1 MAGKVADY
9 DSPWKDILEKF
20 FPQFLEFYFPVAAA
34 DIDWSRRPEFLDKEL
49 RQVTPDADIGRRHV
63 DKLVKVWRKDGAEA

>member
-34 DIDWSRRPEFLDKEL
+34 DTVSYTHLTLP
-49 RQVTPDADIGRRHV
+49 TN
-63 DKLVKVWRKDGAEA
+63 